1 MPRDPHRPMIGDL
14 PSQEVGLIRR
24 DEIILPEEIGYRR
37 RRGQSLAALRLLWE
51 HRRLLFKVTAVGFIA
66 SLLIALL
73 IPARYQSTTQLMP
86 PDQSGNMGALAAL
99 LSSKGGEGMA
109 GLTEDLFGL
118 KTSGD
123 LFVGVLG
130 SRTVQDDL
138 IRKFDLRRVYGTRS
152 WEAARKILAK
162 RTDVTSNRKSGII
175 TIQVTDRSPRRAA
188 ALAQEY
194 TAELDNVV
202 TNLNTSSAHRERVFL
217 EGRLAEVKKDLES
230 AEKAFSDFASKNTAV
245 NIPDQTRAMIGAAA
259 DLEGKL
265 MAAQSEVE
273 SLKQVYTDSNVR
285 VRQSQARVDELRRQL
300 GKIGGKPGGES
311 APNGGD
317 LESTYPAIRQLPVL
331 GVTYADL
338 YRGTKVEE
346 AVFESLT
353 QQYELA
359 KVEEAKETPS
369 VKVLDPAE
377 IPEKRSFPPRLLI
390 MTLGAALAFA
400 VGVAFVFGRAEWKS
414 IASDDPGKA
423 FAQEVLATV
432 KASLP
437 GLSSNGSG
445 DGSNTASR
453 KENKPSGAADA

>member
-1 MPRDPHRPMIGDL
+1 MIQDL
-14 PSQEVGLIRR
+14 PSQEVGLTRR
-24 DEIILPEEIGYRR
+24 DEIILPEEIGYGR

-51 HRRLLFKVTAVGFIA
+51 HRRLLFKVTAVGLIV
-66 SLLIALL
+66 SLLIAFL

-86 PDQSGNMGALAAL
+86 PDQSGNMGALTAL

-138 IRKFDLRRVYGTRS
+138 IRKFDLRRIYGTRS

-175 TIQVTDRSPRRAA
+175 TIQISDRSPQRAA
-188 ALAQEY
+188 ALGQEY
-194 TAELDNVV
+194 TVELDNVV

-217 EGRLAEVKKDLES
+217 EGRLAQVKKDLES
-230 AEKAFSDFASKNTAV
+230 AEKAFSDFASKNTAINV
-245 NIPDQTRAMIGAAA
+245 PEQAKAMIGAAA

-273 SLKQVYTDSNVR
+273 GLKQIYTDSNVR
-285 VRQSQARVDELRRQL
+285 VRQAQARVDELRRQL
-300 GKIGGKPGGES
+300 GRIGGKPGGQS
-311 APNGGD
+311 APNDGD

-369 VKVLDPAE
+369 VKVLDPPE
-377 IPEKRSFPPRLLI
+377 IPEKKSFPPRLLI

-400 VGVAFVFGRAEWKS
+400 VGVVFVFGRAEWKS
-414 IASDDPGKA
+414 TASDDPGRH
-423 FAQEVLATV
+423 
-432 KASLP
+432 
-437 GLSSNGSG
+437 
-445 DGSNTASR
+445 SR
-453 KENKPSGAADA
+453 KRCSTR